1 MLTSSGWITSF
12 NDTGDT
18 MNKPSIRW
26 KVFGLIVTAIMALL
40 CTAGIHVDAERH
52 AMTLASMDVPQLLS
66 YALVIFKRGDPIRM
80 RPGFWR
86 TTRALRRGTRVGC
99 GIRGTGLW
107 ITHRARPLTC
117 LR

>member
-1 MLTSSGWITSF
+1 
-12 NDTGDT
+12 

-66 YALVIFKRGDPIRM
+66 YALVISVLGNVVLVLLFARVILVALQDN
-80 RPGFWR
+80 
-86 TTRALRRGTRVGC
+86 TRALQDFTTALKNGHCPMGS
-99 GIRGTGLW
+99 
-107 ITHRARPLTC
+107 RAP
-117 LR
+117 